1 MRGYDKGFYGN
12 ISPQTISMNVGTY
25 NKQNNQIYLLH
36 KLLFKNEGCV
46 SLHII
51 QNLNG
56 KLLKSKILENY
67 QSCVIFGLI
76 LSSQNNIYLLLGCSG
91 NVNIFVY
98 NAKMDY
104 FYPFK
109 YLLQNSHY
117 GFTSYKHTLYY
128 ASIKQEKLHLSIID
142 IGSLNAIDDFKLQF
156 EEISRQENKFNSSS
170 RREEYFLVPY
180 DINNSSFKLPFKSYN
195 IEEVSS
201 KLSDVSYNLEPWNY
215 RMYNKPSINLIDF
228 EWNYSWRIFNSN
240 QTINYTKLKIGDLR
254 YPDDLSIVSNK
265 SSVNLYFKGIPV
277 TKPEN
282 TSIEYTFL
290 LYSIIDNHMY
300 PKHISIIC

>member
-1 MRGYDKGFYGN
+1 M
-12 ISPQTISMNVGTY
+12 
-25 NKQNNQIYLLH
+25 
-36 KLLFKNEGCV
+36 
-46 SLHII
+46 
-51 QNLNG
+51 
-56 KLLKSKILENY
+56 
-67 QSCVIFGLI
+67 
-76 LSSQNNIYLLLGCSG
+76 
-91 NVNIFVY
+91 
-98 NAKMDY
+98 
-104 FYPFK
+104 
-109 YLLQNSHY
+109 
-117 GFTSYKHTLYY
+117 
-128 ASIKQEKLHLSIID
+128 SIID

-156 EEISRQENKFNSSS
+156 EEISSQENKFNSSS

-180 DINNSSFKLPFKSYN
+180 YINNSSVKLPSKSYN

-201 KLSDVSYNLEPWNY
+201 NLSDVSYNLEPWNY
-215 RMYNKPSINLIDF
+215 KMYNKPSINLIDF

-254 YPDDLSIVSNK
+254 YPDGLSIVSNK

-300 PKHISIIC
+300 PKPISIIC